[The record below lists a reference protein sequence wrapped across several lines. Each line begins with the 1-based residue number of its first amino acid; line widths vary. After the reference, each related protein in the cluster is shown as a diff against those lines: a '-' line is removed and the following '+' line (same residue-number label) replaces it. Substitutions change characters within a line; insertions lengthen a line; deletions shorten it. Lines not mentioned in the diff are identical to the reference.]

1 MALTQQYWKLVVQL
15 VDTGG
20 NTTTRDYRL
29 TATDTAG
36 DATAVLAD
44 VATILT
50 ALQAVTDAVIKK
62 YDVAVVFLN
71 DALTLPSGDINVE
84 ENAQISALI
93 DGIPNKSAVIEIPAP
108 KSTLFQAPTGPG
120 HNQMQFTTSPVPAF
134 VNLFKTGAQILVS
147 DGEAITDQ
155 SIKGKRVHHKS
166 TKG

>member
-1 MALTQQYWKLVVQL
+1 MAVAQQAWKLVAKL
-15 VDTGG
+15 IDTGG
-20 NTTTRDYRL
+20 NTTTRTYDL

-36 DATAVLAD
+36 DASAVFAD
-44 VATILT
+44 VATVLA
-50 ALQAVTDAVIKK
+50 ALVAVTDAHLAGYNVT
-62 YDVAVVFLN
+62 AVFVE
-71 DALTLPSGDINVE
+71 DALTLPTGDANIE
-84 ENAQISALI
+84 ENAQISAKI

-108 KSTLFQAPTGPG
+108 KNSLFQSSTGAG

-155 SIKGKRVHHKS
+155 DIKGKRVHHKS